1 MTQRAW
7 RRPPGSPTLTQIA
20 RAAGVSVTVVSKVLN
35 GRSDVSPPVRESI
48 TAHLREAGYTVADP
62 GAAPASSGLVDL
74 VVPGVEGT
82 WANVVLTG
90 VQDALS
96 RTGHDVVVVVAREN
110 ESDDRDWVQRLIQRG
125 SKDAIL
131 ALVTPTP
138 AQHRRL
144 NEADIQRVALDPHQ
158 QLSNDT
164 PTVGAT
170 NWTGGRQAAEHLIA
184 LGHTRIAL
192 IGGVPHHRYSQARI
206 DGFRSALVAHC
217 LPDNADLVRHGNWTR
232 EGAAQTAAAL
242 LDLPQP
248 PTAVFA
254 CSDHMAL
261 GVFDAAAERGL
272 RIPHDLSVTGFDDL
286 PEARWLSPALTTVRQ
301 PVREM
306 AQLATD
312 TLLRLRAGEP
322 LQSARIE
329 LETRLVERGSTSRR
343 VVNAGCAEPW
353 KR

>member
-1 MTQRAW
+1 M
-7 RRPPGSPTLTQIA
+7 TQIA
-20 RAAGVSVTVVSKVLN
+20 RAAGVPVPVVSKVLN
-35 GRSDVSPPVRESI
+35 GRSDVSPPVREAI
-48 TAHLREAGYTVADP
+48 TARLREAGYTVADP
-62 GAAPASSGLVDL
+62 GPAPASSGLVDL

-90 VQDALS
+90 VQDTLS
-96 RTGHDVVVVVAREN
+96 RTGQDVVVVVARQDEP
-110 ESDDRDWVQRLIQRG
+110 ERHDWVQRLVQRG

-131 ALVTPTP
+131 ALVTPAP
-138 AQHRRL
+138 AQDRRL
-144 NEADIQRVALDPHQ
+144 AAAGIQLVALDPHQ
-158 QLSNDT
+158 PLSNGT
-164 PTVGAT
+164 PTIGAT
-170 NWTGGRQAAEHLIA
+170 NWTGGRQAAEHLLA
-184 LGHTRIAL
+184 LGHTRIAV

-206 DGFRSALVAHC
+206 DGFRSVFAAYG
-217 LPDNADLVRHGNWTR
+217 LPDDPDLVRHGNWTR
-232 EGAAQTAAAL
+232 EGAARETAAL

-286 PEARWLSPALTTVRQ
+286 PEGRWLSPALTTVRQ

-306 AQLATD
+306 AGLATD

-322 LQSARIE
+322 LQSARVE
-329 LETRLVERGSTSRR
+329 LETRLIERGSTMRR
-343 VVNAGCAEPW
+343 
-353 KR
+353 